1 MRRAR
6 TIGRTAARAGL
17 EPIEAPGG
25 SWAAIFSLALD
36 VAEPYAGRRC
46 RLRPAASRVV

>member
-6 TIGRTAARAGL
+6 TIGRTARAGL

-36 VAEPYAGRRC
+36 VAEPYAGWRR
-46 RLRPAASRVV
+46 RPAASRAI